1 MRHDF
6 AGHGASRGLALGR
19 ARVRLPHALEM
30 AEQRVP
36 AAQAD
41 AEARRLHE
49 ALEAARAEMRAL
61 REKLQGA
68 LSKEAVEFIDLHALL
83 LDDPELVQAL
93 ETLVR
98 QERYSAGYALR
109 VQRDRLAAVFE
120 QMDDPYLRSR
130 LDDLD
135 HIIGRI
141 NAHLQRREPLPRGTA
156 GEVLVCDN
164 VAPSELAQLQ
174 AQGVVAIVSAA
185 GSPLSH
191 SAILARS
198 LHLPLVVG
206 AAEALARINDGDVV
220 MVDGETGEVVVD
232 PDAADLH
239 RYQQREQQD
248 ARARRDLERLRS
260 KPTRTRDGVDVAL
273 YANAESREDV
283 ARAHALGAAGVGLYR
298 TEFLFLQRNELPD
311 EDEQFQVYRDAVLGM
326 SGRPVTFRTLDLGA
340 DKADRTGL
348 SLANEDNPALGVRGV
363 RLSLLYD
370 QVFDTQLRAI
380 ARAAAYGPVR
390 VLVPMVSCREEVLL
404 VRRRLRRAVAA
415 VKRRGVVVQTPPLG
429 AMIEV
434 PAAAIALSGFVGAV
448 DFLSIGTNDLTQYV
462 LAADRGNDALGDLYS
477 PLHPAMLRLLHHVIR
492 TGRARGKPVAV
503 CGEMAGDATLAPLLL
518 ALGLEEFS
526 LHPGTLLEVRRAI
539 RAHDHA
545 TLRSAA
551 PALLRC
557 RDRDAIRRWLA
568 NVGT

>member
-164 VAPSELAQLQ
+164 VA
-174 AQGVVAIVSAA
+174 
-185 GSPLSH
+185 
-191 SAILARS
+191 
-198 LHLPLVVG
+198 
-206 AAEALARINDGDVV
+206 
-220 MVDGETGEVVVD
+220 
-232 PDAADLH
+232 
-239 RYQQREQQD
+239 
-248 ARARRDLERLRS
+248 RLW
-260 KPTRTRDGVDVAL
+260 A
-273 YANAESREDV
+273 
-283 ARAHALGAAGVGLYR
+283 
-298 TEFLFLQRNELPD
+298 
-311 EDEQFQVYRDAVLGM
+311 
-326 SGRPVTFRTLDLGA
+326 
-340 DKADRTGL
+340 
-348 SLANEDNPALGVRGV
+348 
-363 RLSLLYD
+363 
-370 QVFDTQLRAI
+370 
-380 ARAAAYGPVR
+380 
-390 VLVPMVSCREEVLL
+390 
-404 VRRRLRRAVAA
+404 
-415 VKRRGVVVQTPPLG
+415 
-429 AMIEV
+429 
-434 PAAAIALSGFVGAV
+434 
-448 DFLSIGTNDLTQYV
+448 
-462 LAADRGNDALGDLYS
+462 
-477 PLHPAMLRLLHHVIR
+477 
-492 TGRARGKPVAV
+492 
-503 CGEMAGDATLAPLLL
+503 
-518 ALGLEEFS
+518 
-526 LHPGTLLEVRRAI
+526 
-539 RAHDHA
+539 
-545 TLRSAA
+545 
-551 PALLRC
+551 
-557 RDRDAIRRWLA
+557 
-568 NVGT
+568 